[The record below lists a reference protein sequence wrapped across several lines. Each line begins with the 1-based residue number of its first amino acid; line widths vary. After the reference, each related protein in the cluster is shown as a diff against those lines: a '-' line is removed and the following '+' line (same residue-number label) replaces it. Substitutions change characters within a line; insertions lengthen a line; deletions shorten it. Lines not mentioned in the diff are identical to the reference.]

1 MIRELTWGIDYF
13 VRYIDFKTY
22 KVGGASTLNDDGTY
36 NIYINSRLS
45 VKKQWEAFIHELVH
59 CEAGHLDEYKDL
71 PLAVKEYEADHLVP
85 ILRAVWESA

>member
-1 MIRELTWGIDYF
+1 MRELIWGVDYF
-13 VRYIDFKTY
+13 VRYLDFKTY

-45 VKKQWEAFIHELVH
+45 VEKQWRAFIHELVH

-71 PLAVKEYEADHLVP
+71 PLAVKEYEADHLIP
-85 ILRAVWESA
+85 MLRGAWETA

>member
-1 MIRELTWGIDYF
+1 MRELIWGIDYY

-22 KVGGASTLNDDGTY
+22 RVGGASTLNDDGTY

-45 VKKQWEAFIHELVH
+45 VEKQWKAFLHELVH

-71 PLAVKEYEADHLVP
+71 PLAVKEWEAEHLCPV
-85 ILRAVWESA
+85 LRFVVAG